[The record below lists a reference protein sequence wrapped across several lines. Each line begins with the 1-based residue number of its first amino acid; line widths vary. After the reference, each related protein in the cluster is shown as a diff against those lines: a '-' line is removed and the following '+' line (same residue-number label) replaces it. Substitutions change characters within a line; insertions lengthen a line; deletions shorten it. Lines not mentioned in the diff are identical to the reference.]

1 VPRGRPRNGV
11 RNTVREKLIVEAV
24 KLLTGK
30 EYQNPDQVI
39 NGAIEALRRSAVH
52 CGGLAP
58 AYLQDVATRETS
70 ANRLIREVVL
80 RAASPKNRREE
91 LSAHR
96 IQRAIEAYG
105 DLRGGQGRSSFR
117 GHEKTGLPLDR
128 KSGQTLS
135 EFQKTPFF
143 GLPTG
148 EGSQNLRPPAD
159 NMGVE
164 NSKWCK
170 NSQNHD
176 DLLSGWPECREADL
190 AISNHAC
197 DNSTYRKQ

>member
-1 VPRGRPRNGV
+1 M
-11 RNTVREKLIVEAV
+11 A
-24 KLLTGK
+24 GK
-30 EYQNPDQVI
+30 EYENPDQVI

-52 CGGLAP
+52 LGGMTP
-58 AYLQDVATRETS
+58 AYLQGLATRETS
-70 ANRLIREVVL
+70 TNRLIREVVL

-105 DLRGGQGRSSFR
+105 EMRGGQGRSSFR

-128 KSGQTLS
+128 KPGQTLS

-148 EGSQNLRPPAD
+148 EGRQNLRPPTD
-159 NMGVE
+159 IMGVE

-170 NSQNHD
+170 NSKNHAD
-176 DLLSGWPECREADL
+176 PLSGWPECREADRS
-190 AISNHAC
+190 IGNHAC